1 MLLKDLSQL
10 IYPYDKGNY
19 SRDTTSLLNC
29 AQVSMN
35 DATIPQIVTQNRWQI
50 MLRWWNYCLQDHKL
64 WIHVRE
70 NQIIVPPV
78 LIKVCKLCVGRA
90 RYRIIAPEIISGRI
104 SVAQEHICALG
115 LDL

>member
-1 MLLKDLSQL
+1 M
-10 IYPYDKGNY
+10 
-19 SRDTTSLLNC
+19 SRCT
-29 AQVSMN
+29 
-35 DATIPQIVTQNRWQI
+35 
-50 MLRWWNYCLQDHKL
+50 HKL
-64 WIHVRE
+64 YLGAVNVRE

-115 LDL
+115 LDEVLQKHNISINVPKETYCALQAQKVHLWVFRGGGCNLGA